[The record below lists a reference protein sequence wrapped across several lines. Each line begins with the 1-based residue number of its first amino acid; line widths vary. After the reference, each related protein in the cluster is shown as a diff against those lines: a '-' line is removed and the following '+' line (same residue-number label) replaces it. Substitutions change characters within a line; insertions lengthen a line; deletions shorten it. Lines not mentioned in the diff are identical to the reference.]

1 MTIVGDEAETKI
13 RRDEADAQETVKKSM
28 KRIFATLYSV
38 NDLTELV
45 KKEAKFAEINLQFKV
60 INVLT
65 DVFLNIRIVIDK
77 DGNITTEF
85 PSQKT
90 LLAMPRV
97 VYIPAERAGMMRT
110 YKQLLRLYLE
120 SIRLPPLLP
129 PF

>member
-1 MTIVGDEAETKI
+1 VTIVGDEAETKI